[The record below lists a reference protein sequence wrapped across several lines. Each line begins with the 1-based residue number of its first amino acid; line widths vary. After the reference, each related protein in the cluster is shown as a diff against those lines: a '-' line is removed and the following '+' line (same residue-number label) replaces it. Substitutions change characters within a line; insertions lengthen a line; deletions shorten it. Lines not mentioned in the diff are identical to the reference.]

1 MWVAS
6 LIADRALVAD
16 VLFLGGGQLFVP
28 GSSEWLV
35 RVSKSPEMVLLELTT
50 RAVELGLLNA
60 AVLATVILQS
70 GKSID

>member
-1 MWVAS
+1 M
-6 LIADRALVAD
+6 
-16 VLFLGGGQLFVP
+16 P

-35 RVSKSPEMVLLELTT
+35 RVSRSPEMVLLELTT